1 MSELMNVSEVIA
13 ELKSLADADHLKQI
27 PRYNVPTDNWIGVR
41 APDLFKLAEKIGV
54 DHELA
59 LKLWRN
65 KWREARALA
74 FLIADPERFT
84 EELMDEWAA
93 AFDNWGVCDGCCRYL
108 FARTDHAYKKAFEWA
123 DREEEFVRRAGFS
136 LMVSLAIRDK
146 GADDEVFLS
155 FLPVIKRH
163 ADDGRNFVRKAV
175 NWALRQIGKRNA
187 ALNKA
192 SISTAEEI
200 VALGTKTARWIGRD
214 ALRELRS
221 ESVQR
226 RLKKK

>member
-1 MSELMNVSEVIA
+1 MNLSEVVA
-13 ELKSLADADHLKQI
+13 ELKSLADADHLAQI
-27 PRYNVPTDNWIGVR
+27 PRYNVPTDNWLGVR
-41 APDLFKLAEKIGV
+41 APDLHRMAKKIGKN
-54 DHELA
+54 HELA
-59 LKLWRN
+59 LELWGNR
-65 KWREARALA
+65 WREARALA

-84 EELMDEWAA
+84 QELMDEWAA
-93 AFDNWGVCDGCCRYL
+93 AFDNWGVCDGCCGYL
-108 FARTDHAYKKAFEWA
+108 FVYTAHAYKKAFEWA

-136 LMVSLAIRDK
+136 LMASLAIRDK
-146 GADDEVFLS
+146 GAGDEAFLR

-163 ADDGRNFVRKAV
+163 ADDGRNFVKKAV

-192 SISTAEEI
+192 AVAAAEEI
-200 VALGTKTARWIGRD
+200 VALGTKTSRWIGRD

-221 ESVQR
+221 EGVQK